1 MGHRQGIGREIGEQ
15 QQGVPL
21 SAGRILPVAAIADA
35 LGIIPIQQLEIAVAN
50 DRVSLAQGDELAIA
64 VKRGVGTGQ
73 LLGGI
78 YLDVVGIEG
87 NPGRGGAETSVGAGV
102 PLHRG
107 TGVVAADGI
116 EPPTQL
122 GRIQP

>member
-15 QQGVPL
+15 QQGVPI
-21 SAGRILPVAAIADA
+21 SACRILPVAAIADA
-35 LGIIPIQQLEIAVAN
+35 LGVVPIQQLEIAVAN

-64 VKRGVGTGQ
+64 VKRRVGAGQ
-73 LLGGI
+73 LFVSI
-78 YLDVVGIEG
+78 YLDVVCIEG
-87 NPGRGGAETSVGAGV
+87 NPGRGRTESGVGAAV

-107 TGVVAADGI
+107 TGAVAADGI
-116 EPPTQL
+116 EPPIQL

>member
-1 MGHRQGIGREIGEQ
+1 M
-15 QQGVPL
+15 
-21 SAGRILPVAAIADA
+21 AAIADA

-50 DRVSLAQGDELAIA
+50 DRVGLAQGDELAIA
-64 VKRGVGTGQ
+64 VKRRVGAGQ

-78 YLDVVGIEG
+78 NLDVIGVEG
-87 NPGRGGAETSVGAGV
+87 NPGRGRTESGAGAGV

-122 GRIQP
+122 DRIQP

>member
-1 MGHRQGIGREIGEQ
+1 M
-15 QQGVPL
+15 
-21 SAGRILPVAAIADA
+21 AAIADT
-35 LGIIPIQQLEIAVAN
+35 IWVTPIQQIEIAVAN

-64 VKRGVGTGQ
+64 VKRRVGTGQ

-78 YLDVVGIEG
+78 YLDVIGVEG
-87 NPGRGGAETSVGAGV
+87 NPGRGRTESGVGAGV

>member
-1 MGHRQGIGREIGEQ
+1 MGHRQGVRREIGEQ

-21 SAGRILPVAAIADA
+21 SASRILPVAAIADA
-35 LGIIPIQQLEIAVAN
+35 LGIIPIQQFEIAVAN

-64 VKRGVGTGQ
+64 VKRGVGTAQ
-73 LLGGI
+73 LLDGI
-78 YLDVVGIEG
+78 YLDVIGVED
-87 NPGRGGAETSVGAGV
+87 NPGRGRTESGVGAAV

-107 TGVVAADGI
+107 TGVVAANGI

-122 GRIQP
+122 GRSQP